1 MTALF
6 LMAAMAL
13 AQTGP
18 QIQPPVFTPPPPA
31 PAQPTTTNTIQR
43 IRIQRP
49 DMPAANDVSVTADAQ
64 DNEGSIHRYRGHVV
78 IDTIDRKL
86 EADEVDYD
94 EDTSIVNARG
104 HVRFENYLE
113 GDKIECDH
121 GTYNYNDETG
131 IFYNIRGTSP
141 PKIVARPGLLTT
153 TNPFYFEGA
162 WAERKEDRYILHDGF
177 ITDCRIPKPWW
188 RLTGPKFDIIQGER
202 AIAYHATFHLRKL
215 PLFYFPVF
223 YKSLKKLERKSGF
236 LTPSFGRSTLY
247 GEFFGLG
254 YYWAINRSYD
264 LLYDG
269 IYYSLRGLAS
279 NVELRGKVTPGTDFD
294 FHLYGVDDREHEG
307 GYQFVFDSRSDL
319 GDGWEYRGQIN
330 YVTSF
335 LFRQSF
341 SQSFNNAI
349 FSESRS
355 DLFVTKH
362 LWDTFSLTV
371 VAERIEDFEDV
382 VPGDKIVIRKLPMV
396 EFESRDRQILGGA
409 LPLYFSM
416 QSSAGFLDRTQP
428 DFETRQFVSRVDV
441 NPELSTEIH
450 WAGFSLLPSFAIRE
464 TDYGS
469 SLVNGV
475 LSGQNVLRSA
485 RELNINLIAPSLER
499 IFEAPKWL
507 GGGKLKHVIEP
518 RVQYQYVDGINNF
531 NRIIHFDENDLLSD
545 TNQVTISIANRIY
558 VKDKDGNVNEVFS
571 WELSQARYFDP
582 TFGGALIPGQ
592 RNVLLSSLE
601 LDGDAFLAGPR
612 NYSPVVSSMRFQHII
627 GFEWRVDYDPLLK
640 HISNSSFSAD
650 WRPSNFMISVGDNQ
664 VNTNPLVTPPSDQ
677 LRGTFGF
684 GNNNRKGWNGAF
696 SEYYDY
702 KRHVLLYSL
711 LQVTYNTDCCGIS
724 LEYRRFN
731 IGTRD
736 DTQYKIAFA
745 ISNVGTF
752 GNLKKQERIF

>member
-247 GEFFGLG
+247 GEFITACAA
-254 YYWAINRSYD
+254 WPAT
-264 LLYDG
+264 
-269 IYYSLRGLAS
+269 S
-279 NVELRGKVTPGTDFD
+279 NCVEK
-294 FHLYGVDDREHEG
+294 
-307 GYQFVFDSRSDL
+307 
-319 GDGWEYRGQIN
+319 
-330 YVTSF
+330 
-335 LFRQSF
+335 
-341 SQSFNNAI
+341 
-349 FSESRS
+349 
-355 DLFVTKH
+355 
-362 LWDTFSLTV
+362 
-371 VAERIEDFEDV
+371 
-382 VPGDKIVIRKLPMV
+382 
-396 EFESRDRQILGGA
+396 
-409 LPLYFSM
+409 
-416 QSSAGFLDRTQP
+416 
-428 DFETRQFVSRVDV
+428 
-441 NPELSTEIH
+441 
-450 WAGFSLLPSFAIRE
+450 
-464 TDYGS
+464 
-469 SLVNGV
+469 
-475 LSGQNVLRSA
+475 
-485 RELNINLIAPSLER
+485 
-499 IFEAPKWL
+499 
-507 GGGKLKHVIEP
+507 
-518 RVQYQYVDGINNF
+518 
-531 NRIIHFDENDLLSD
+531 
-545 TNQVTISIANRIY
+545 
-558 VKDKDGNVNEVFS
+558 
-571 WELSQARYFDP
+571 
-582 TFGGALIPGQ
+582 
-592 RNVLLSSLE
+592 
-601 LDGDAFLAGPR
+601 
-612 NYSPVVSSMRFQHII
+612 
-627 GFEWRVDYDPLLK
+627 
-640 HISNSSFSAD
+640 
-650 WRPSNFMISVGDNQ
+650 
-664 VNTNPLVTPPSDQ
+664 
-677 LRGTFGF
+677 
-684 GNNNRKGWNGAF
+684 
-696 SEYYDY
+696 
-702 KRHVLLYSL
+702 
-711 LQVTYNTDCCGIS
+711 
-724 LEYRRFN
+724 
-731 IGTRD
+731 
-736 DTQYKIAFA
+736 
-745 ISNVGTF
+745 
-752 GNLKKQERIF
+752 